1 MRPTIEAERQDSVT
15 HDLRQMNEPP
25 GARARVALT
34 GPTVAEYFQDAEEA
48 VLRRL
53 HWRRTRSPVQ
63 HFESQSSDRI
73 AESEVAEETMSAL
86 VKLANDPL
94 EPYDIAQPTAECH
107 LMAWPY
113 KRELVTQRDELRPVQ
128 GGEEDTEELVTTSHT
143 EMCEKSEVTSVEE
156 GHDVEFEN
164 CAKEL
169 QEAKVEELQNT
180 KASLCG
186 SLTKSKEELPS
197 SVSSAERAKVI
208 GSLHQNC
215 DWLLQTFDTR
225 RMAQNGEIVGIL
237 KLSFWIQTL
246 TLSCT
251 MRVSLQFERNPVQFK
266 EFKATL
272 EKKGLDRKTNHH
284 GLTETETEELF
295 VVSKAI

>member
-1 MRPTIEAERQDSVT
+1 
-15 HDLRQMNEPP
+15 MNEPP

-63 HFESQSSDRI
+63 YFESQSSDRI
-73 AESEVAEETMSAL
+73 AESDVAEETMSAM
-86 VKLANDPL
+86 VKLAKDPL

-107 LMAWPY
+107 LMAWPC

-128 GGEEDTEELVTTSHT
+128 GGEEDTEELVTTSLT
-143 EMCEKSEVTSVEE
+143 EMCEKSELTSVEE

-197 SVSSAERAKVI
+197 SVTTAERAKVI

-225 RMAQNGEIVGIL
+225 RTAQNGEIVGIL
-237 KLSFWIQTL
+237 KLSLWIQTL
-246 TLSCT
+246 TVSFT
-251 MRVSLQFERNPVQFK
+251 MRVSLQFEREPSPIQGVQDY
-266 EFKATL
+266 T
-272 EKKGLDRKTNHH
+272 R
-284 GLTETETEELF
+284 EEG
-295 VVSKAI
+295 VGSKDQSPWSHEN